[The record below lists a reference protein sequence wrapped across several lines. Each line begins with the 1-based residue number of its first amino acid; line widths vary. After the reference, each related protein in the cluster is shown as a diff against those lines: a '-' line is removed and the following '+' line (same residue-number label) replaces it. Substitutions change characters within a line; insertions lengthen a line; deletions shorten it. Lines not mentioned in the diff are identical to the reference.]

1 MPGAAREKGRTMS
14 DEIKVD
20 LELDLK
26 GLLCPLPMVK
36 VSQNIN
42 NVPVGGVIRAV
53 ATDPGSMADI
63 PAWAKS
69 TGNEVLSAEKQGN
82 EFVFLVKRVK

>member
-1 MPGAAREKGRTMS
+1 MS
-14 DEIKVD
+14 DVAPD

-26 GLLCPLPMVK
+26 GLLCPMPMVK
-36 VSQNIN
+36 VSQSIKD
-42 NVPVGGVIRAV
+42 VPVGGVIRAV

-69 TGNEVLSAEKQGN
+69 TGNEVLSAEKEGDM
-82 EFVFLVKRVK
+82 FVFLVKRVK

>member
-1 MPGAAREKGRTMS
+1 MPDITP
-14 DEIKVD
+14 D

-36 VSQNIN
+36 VSQNISK
-42 NVPVGGVIRAV
+42 VEVGGVIRAV

-69 TGNEVLSAEKQGN
+69 TGNEVISAEKVGT
-82 EFVFLVKRVK
+82 EFVFLVKRLK

>member
-1 MPGAAREKGRTMS
+1 MNDVNP
-14 DEIKVD
+14 D
-20 LELDLK
+20 LDLDLR
-26 GLLCPLPMVK
+26 GLLCPMPMVK
-36 VSQNIN
+36 VSQNIS

-53 ATDPGSMADI
+53 ATDAGSMADI

-69 TGNEVLSAEKQGN
+69 TGNEVLKAEKEGD

>member
-1 MPGAAREKGRTMS
+1 MS

>member
-1 MPGAAREKGRTMS
+1 MS
-14 DEIKVD
+14 DVTPD

-26 GLLCPLPMVK
+26 GLLCPMPMVK

-42 NVPVGGVIRAV
+42 NVEVGDVIRAV

-69 TGNEVLSAEKQGN
+69 TGNEVLQAEKVGG

>member
-1 MPGAAREKGRTMS
+1 MS
-14 DEIKVD
+14 DEVKVD

-42 NVPVGGVIRAV
+42 NVPVDGVIRAV
-53 ATDPGSMADI
+53 ATDPGAMADI
-63 PAWAKS
+63 PAWAAS
-69 TGNEVLSAEKQGN
+69 TGHEVLSAGKEGDL
-82 EFVFLVKRVK
+82 FVFLVKRTK

>member
-1 MPGAAREKGRTMS
+1 MS
-14 DEIKVD
+14 DITPD

-26 GLLCPLPMVK
+26 GLLCPMPMVK
-36 VSQNIN
+36 VSQNISK
-42 NVPVGGVIRAV
+42 VPVGGVVRAV
-53 ATDPGSMADI
+53 ATDAGSMADI

-69 TGNEVLSAEKQGN
+69 TGNEVLQAEKSGS

>member
-1 MPGAAREKGRTMS
+1 MS
-14 DEIKVD
+14 DDIKPD

-36 VSQNIN
+36 VSQNIA
-42 NVPVGGVIRAV
+42 NVPVGGIIRAV
-53 ATDPGSMADI
+53 ATDPGAMADI

-69 TGNEVLSAEKQGN
+69 TGNEVMSAEKVDGQ
-82 EFVFLVKRVK
+82 FVFLVKRVK

>member
-1 MPGAAREKGRTMS
+1 MPDITP
-14 DEIKVD
+14 D

-26 GLLCPLPMVK
+26 GLLCPMPMVK
-36 VSQNIN
+36 VSQQIG

-53 ATDPGSMADI
+53 ATDAGSMADI

-69 TGNEVLSAEKQGN
+69 TGNEVVQAEKVGS

>member
-1 MPGAAREKGRTMS
+1 MS
-14 DEIKVD
+14 DDIKVD

-36 VSQNIN
+36 VSQNIT

-53 ATDPGSMADI
+53 ATDPGAMADI

-69 TGNEVLSAEKQGN
+69 TGNEVLKAEKEGN

>member
-1 MPGAAREKGRTMS
+1 MS
-14 DEIKVD
+14 DEVKVD

-42 NVPVGGVIRAV
+42 NVPVDGVIRAV
-53 ATDPGSMADI
+53 ATDPGAMADI
-63 PAWAKS
+63 PAWAAS
-69 TGNEVLSAEKQGN
+69 TGHEVLSAGKEGDV
-82 EFVFLVKRVK
+82 FVFLVKRTK

>member
-1 MPGAAREKGRTMS
+1 MS
-14 DEIKVD
+14 DVTPD
-20 LELDLK
+20 LELDLR
-26 GLLCPLPMVK
+26 GLLCPMPMVK

-42 NVPVGGVIRAV
+42 NVAVGGVIRAI
-53 ATDPGSMADI
+53 ATDAGAMADI

-69 TGNEVLSAEKQGN
+69 TGNEVLQAEKVDG